1 MQLYFKKRHLKLI
14 FFSGK
19 NSSKSVFRPWDDE
32 KESFD
37 DVEVSKIKDEPKDSL
52 DESSS
57 IDGLLVPKTEI
68 KDVFSPGSAQGGGM
82 NPATGSW
89 LSTGEINELRLR
101 QLDSLSIAYR
111 GIHLQNRSV
120 CFISK
125 DFS

>member
-1 MQLYFKKRHLKLI
+1 MQLYFKKRPLKLI

-68 KDVFSPGSAQGGGM
+68 KDVYSPGSAQGGGM
-82 NPATGSW
+82 NPAPGSG

-120 CFISK
+120 FFISGL
-125 DFS
+125 